1 LPDPRN
7 FGIRYAMPIK
17 VAIVE
22 DDAGVRENLVAL
34 IGSKKEF
41 HFHGAYANAEAALKQ
56 IPQDWPDVV
65 LMDINLPTMSGIEL
79 VAKLKEQR
87 PGLLVLMLT
96 VYSDHEQIF
105 NSLKKGASGYL
116 LKKTPPAKILEAI
129 RDVQAGGS
137 PMSNAI
143 ARQVVQY
150 FQKSPPSSQTE
161 NLTKREHEIL
171 ACLTQGQQYKE
182 IADVLTISLETV
194 RAHVRH
200 IYEKLHVRSRTEAVV
215 IYLGKE
221 DMVLSPIRPE
231 TGKRH

>member
-1 LPDPRN
+1 
-7 FGIRYAMPIK
+7 MPIR

-22 DDAGVRENLVAL
+22 DDGGVRENLVTL
-34 IGSKKEF
+34 VGSKKDF
-41 HFHGAYANAEAALKQ
+41 QCTGAYANAELALRQ
-56 IPQDWPDVV
+56 IPNNWPDVV
-65 LMDINLPTMSGIEL
+65 LMDINLPNMSGIEL

-87 PGLLVLMLT
+87 PTLQVIMLT

-116 LKKTPPAKILEAI
+116 LKKMPPAKILEAI
-129 RDVQAGGS
+129 RDVQSGGA

-150 FQKSPPSSQTE
+150 FQKSPPAAPTE

-171 ACLTQGQQYKE
+171 ACLARGQQYKE
-182 IADVLTISLETV
+182 IADELSISLETV

-215 IYLGKE
+215 KFLGQE
-221 DMVLSPIRPE
+221 EVVQNAIRPGGE
-231 TGKRH
+231 KRN